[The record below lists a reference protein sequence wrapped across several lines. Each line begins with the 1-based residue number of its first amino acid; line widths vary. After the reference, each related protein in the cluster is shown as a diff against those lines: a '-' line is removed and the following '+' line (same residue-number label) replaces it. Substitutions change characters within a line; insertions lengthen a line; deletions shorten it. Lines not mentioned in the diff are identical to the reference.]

1 MIARLVVAGALA
13 AFPFPGSAESPP
25 ELRPTSAAKP
35 TFCVEWVRQSREGY
49 ERITLFWD
57 REVVWKTVAKG
68 ASAGESATSE
78 VRRKTIAPEEVE
90 FYCTYFARPEFWD
103 LPDDLRTGLTGEF
116 ASQSSVTLTRPDGSR
131 KRFQFDELSALPAGA
146 AALRSALEGI
156 RTVFTNPLAP
166 ASRFTPDAVP
176 PGTILKRFDGAV
188 FRVLRLE
195 KESGFVEIKGVT
207 EPYSQFVKLEEL
219 RFQFSPPE

>member
-1 MIARLVVAGALA
+1 MTGALA
-13 AFPFPGSAESPP
+13 LAVALAAGLAAPGSSSPEP
-25 ELRPTSAAKP
+25 RPTSAARP

-49 ERITLFWD
+49 ERITLFSD
-57 REVVWKTVAKG
+57 RAVVWKTVAK
-68 ASAGESATSE
+68 APAGESAMGE
-78 VRRKTIAPEEVE
+78 VRRKVLAPNELE
-90 FYCTYFARPEFWD
+90 FYCDYFARAEFWD
-103 LPDDLRTGLTGEF
+103 LPDDLRTGLSGEF

-131 KRFQFDELSALPAGA
+131 KRLRFDELSALSAGA

-195 KESGFVEIKGVT
+195 KESGFVELKGVT